1 MHILNSRIVSANN
14 MSSEE
19 IEVVILGT
27 AQDGG
32 IPQAGCSCNNCMSAH
47 NNSKM
52 KRNPVCCGIKGVDG
66 SFHLIEA
73 GRKLSEQLKLW
84 SDKMNMDEIK
94 KPETVSITHLHLGHI
109 DGLGQFGKE
118 VMNFSDLPLFVSRKN
133 MTILEKRRSISPFRC
148 KIIKCGE
155 KFSPSVG
162 CGFKLEFIKVPHRDE
177 EGDTHAIMVHGPNKS
192 LLFLPDHDYWKET
205 LEEHNKK
212 TIREWFSDMEI
223 NYALIDGTFW
233 NSQELIDREM
243 FKIPHPTISETI
255 KLLGRKGINDPEI
268 LFFHLNHSNPV
279 ANTDSKERKL
289 VENLGWQI
297 ANDGQV
303 FTL

>member
-1 MHILNSRIVSANN
+1 MKIAVYSPNWVGDATLALPFIHQLKEQYPHSKIVIVCKDWVESVFINNPNIDDIISLSKKDVRGIVNTIRTGMYLREQEFDCFYTLTDSFRSAFIMWLSDTAIRVGYKSQARSFLISKPIEKKSDIKYRPDKYLKLISGKEIDVEEKYIYLNQD
-14 MSSEE
+14 E
-19 IEVVILGT
+19 INWAKEKML
-27 AQDGG
+27 DKG
-32 IPQAGCSCNNCMSAH
+32 IS
-47 NNSKM
+47 
-52 KRNPVCCGIKGVDG
+52 NPVALFPFSV
-66 SFHLIEA
+66 SSSRTFPE
-73 GRKLSEQLKLW
+73 
-84 SDKMNMDEIK
+84 DK
-94 KPETVSITHLHLGHI
+94 
-109 DGLGQFGKE
+109 
-118 VMNFSDLPLFVSRKN
+118 
-133 MTILEKRRSISPFRC
+133 
-148 KIIKCGE
+148 
-155 KFSPSVG
+155 
-162 CGFKLEFIKVPHRDE
+162 
-177 EGDTHAIMVHGPNKS
+177 
-192 LLFLPDHDYWKET
+192 
-205 LEEHNKK
+205 
-212 TIREWFSDMEI
+212 IREWFSDMEI